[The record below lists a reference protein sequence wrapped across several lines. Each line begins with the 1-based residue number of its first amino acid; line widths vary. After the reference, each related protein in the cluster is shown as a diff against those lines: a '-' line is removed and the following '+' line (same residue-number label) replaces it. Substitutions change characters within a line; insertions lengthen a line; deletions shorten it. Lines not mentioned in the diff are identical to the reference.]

1 MSITAIWGPP
11 GSGKTTLATDLAFAV
26 SKRGRS
32 VCLVSPE
39 PYSEMSAVLN
49 IRISEEQS
57 IQAAQHMAGNLKQTV
72 CQADGL
78 LFVLAAAS
86 DADAFGTEITGGD
99 ARNILT
105 SADAA
110 FDSVIVDC
118 PPRADNAFS
127 AWGLNLAQSVLLLTG
142 FRNSAGFWIRSY
154 DRAIRSFAD
163 KTIPICVQGNDS
175 MDYRALNR
183 MSGLV
188 PRIWVPYY
196 PAADNVRQMRR
207 TLYDSGGKIGKTYNA
222 AVDEI
227 SACIK
232 EG

>member
-1 MSITAIWGPP
+1 MAITAIWGPP
-11 GSGKTTLATDLAFAV
+11 CSGKTTLATDLAFAI

-39 PYSEMSAVLN
+39 PYSEMSAILN
-49 IRISEEQS
+49 IRITDAQS
-57 IQAAQHMAGNLKQTV
+57 IQAAQHLVGNLKQTV

-86 DADAFGTEITGGD
+86 DADAFESEITGND
-99 ARNILT
+99 ARSILT

-110 FDSVIVDC
+110 FDSVLVDC
-118 PPRADNAFS
+118 PPRADNTMA

-142 FRNSAGFWIRSY
+142 FRNSAGFWHRAYS
-154 DRAIRSFAD
+154 RAIQSFSD
-163 KTIPICVQGNDS
+163 KALPICVQGNDG
-175 MDYRALNR
+175 MDYRSLNR
-183 MSGLV
+183 MIELV
-188 PRIWVPYY
+188 PRVWVPYY

-207 TLYDSGGKIGKTYNA
+207 TLYDSGGKVGKTYNA
-222 AVDEI
+222 AIDEI
-227 SACIK
+227 CAAMK